1 MNIKVIGS
9 GCDKC
14 DKVYALVQEAVEELA
29 LEAEIEKVEDL
40 IGFIFVE
47 DKFFCSKCFHRF
59 VDGRRNLCGTLSYP
73 INKIL
78 KLFVMDLHKREPLSK
93 LIKLIAECFYC
104 KCSSFE
110 SSSNEYTFFYDFH
123 LVPP

>member
-40 IGFIFVE
+40 IEIVKLGVMSAPSIMIEVKVVISGQVPTKE
-47 DKFFCSKCFHRF
+47 KIK
-59 VDGRRNLCGTLSYP
+59 
-73 INKIL
+73 KIL
-78 KLFVMDLHKREPLSK
+78 ERVML
-93 LIKLIAECFYC
+93 
-104 KCSSFE
+104 
-110 SSSNEYTFFYDFH
+110 
-123 LVPP
+123 

>member
-40 IGFIFVE
+40 IEFV
-47 DKFFCSKCFHRF
+47 KLGVMSAPSILI
-59 VDGRRNLCGTLSYP
+59 DGKVVISGQVPTKEK
-73 INKIL
+73 IKKIL
-78 KLFVMDLHKREPLSK
+78 ERVML
-93 LIKLIAECFYC
+93 
-104 KCSSFE
+104 
-110 SSSNEYTFFYDFH
+110 
-123 LVPP
+123 